1 MSDFYF
7 SLQKN
12 VAYGARNAIEPT
24 APPKKLQLEK
34 KEKQTEVHIL
44 EKHEESCN
52 GDTFNDHLLQ
62 NSNLPSCS
70 EKTIEEHPH
79 LEERL
84 PFSNKTTPSNIEGT
98 SPPTLHDKTPVQEQP
113 KHEQSEQPPKSD
125 HHKRNE
131 DAVAAAKERFLAR
144 KRAKEV

>member
-12 VAYGARNAIEPT
+12 VAYGARNAIEPRAT
-24 APPKKLQLEK
+24 PKKLQLEK

-52 GDTFNDHLLQ
+52 GDTFNDHQLQ
-62 NSNLPSCS
+62 NSNIPSRS
-70 EKTIEEHPH
+70 AKTIEEHPH

-84 PFSNKTTPSNIEGT
+84 SVS
-98 SPPTLHDKTPVQEQP
+98 
-113 KHEQSEQPPKSD
+113 
-125 HHKRNE
+125 HKINTI
-131 DAVAAAKERFLAR
+131 
-144 KRAKEV
+144 